1 MCYTTEGLE
10 VVRVGL
16 VNIDGLPVYDGYVKP
31 KGKILDYNTLY
42 SGVEKSHL
50 QNVTVTLDDVKTIL
64 SGYIQE
70 DTILVNNNSCYTTD
84 GLKVVRVGLV
94 NDDGLAVYD
103 RFYFLAS
110 QNLDFNTVYRRVS
123 KRHLHNATVTIDDFK
138 KFEQLHSPGHNHSR
152 ARPNDDLVAF
162 GLIHNTA
169 HNSLRRDTRNLY
181 PPSSTCKYHPRRAAF
196 IDNSQSRIHGC
207 SPDGS
212 PPCGISNNHEPVQH
226 RSRPLMKTSRLHVR
240 RDLQCSVHE
249 DCETSYTTDGV
260 EVVRVGLVNV
270 DGLCIMDL

>member
-1 MCYTTEGLE
+1 MHTRYKPATGSAPCISYNHNYGGATPKRSLAKTPSRRYAQEDFQDSVSSLDSYTTG
-10 VVRVGL
+10 
-16 VNIDGLPVYDGYVKP
+16 
-31 KGKILDYNTLY
+31 
-42 SGVEKSHL
+42 
-50 QNVTVTLDDVKTIL
+50 
-64 SGYIQE
+64 
-70 DTILVNNNSCYTTD
+70 
-84 GLKVVRVGLV
+84 GLKVVRVGL
-94 NDDGLAVYD
+94 
-103 RFYFLAS
+103 
-110 QNLDFNTVYRRVS
+110 
-123 KRHLHNATVTIDDFK
+123 
-138 KFEQLHSPGHNHSR
+138 LHSPGHNPSR
-152 ARPNDDLVAF
+152 ARPKDDLVAF

-181 PPSSTCKYHPRRAAF
+181 PPFSTCKYHPRRAAF

-207 SPDGS
+207 SPTGS

-240 RDLQCSVHE
+240 MDLQCSVHQ